1 MAIHRAPCAFCPAAI
16 QAQTSTNAQAEGHA
30 RGRRRSGGARSCPWL
45 GKVAR
50 LACISPEKQETM
62 ESYAHRMEIKAL
74 LTLLT
79 DTRIVPRG
87 GRRRRPCLAR
97 GATWHIAGETTGGWR
112 GALGRRFALFDD
124 RRQYDTEPCRAVCS
138 AFFPFQQLIAW
149 GWRTLCPWRLAWWPR
164 RRLPSG
170 PRWRGSWRCPARL
183 GRSCIAIELH
193 ERPPCHFDAFL

>member
-1 MAIHRAPCAFCPAAI
+1 MRILSCSHPSPNIDERPSGGARTRPKTTWRSSFMPLAGKSGSTCLYIHRKTRNDGILCPPDGNKSAADP
-16 QAQTSTNAQAEGHA
+16 AHRYAHRTK
-30 RGRRRSGGARSCPWL
+30 RGRRRRA
-45 GKVAR
+45 
-50 LACISPEKQETM
+50 
-62 ESYAHRMEIKAL
+62 
-74 LTLLT
+74 
-79 DTRIVPRG
+79 
-87 GRRRRPCLAR
+87 CLAR

-170 PRWRGSWRCPARL
+170 PRWRGSWRCATRL